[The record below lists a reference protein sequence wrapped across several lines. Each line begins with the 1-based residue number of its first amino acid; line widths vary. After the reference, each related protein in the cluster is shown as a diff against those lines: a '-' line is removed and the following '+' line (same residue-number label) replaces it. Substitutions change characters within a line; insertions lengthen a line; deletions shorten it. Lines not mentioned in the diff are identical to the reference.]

1 MFFTE
6 PCLCTG
12 DMSNLL
18 NYSMLSGGQR
28 TFKMEVTDDNGLTA
42 TSQISFLCESTT
54 LCTHLNIE
62 RMYYKGLPI
71 SCLPIRWIFRK
82 PPNLNLNVRKAS
94 LLHLRFVA
102 PL

>member
-18 NYSMLSGGQR
+18 NYSMLSGSQR
-28 TFKMEVTDDNGLTA
+28 TFKMEVTDDNGLTV

-71 SCLPIRWIFRK
+71 SCVYTYKMAFQK
-82 PPNLNLNVRKAS
+82 TS
-94 LLHLRFVA
+94 QFES
-102 PL
+102 